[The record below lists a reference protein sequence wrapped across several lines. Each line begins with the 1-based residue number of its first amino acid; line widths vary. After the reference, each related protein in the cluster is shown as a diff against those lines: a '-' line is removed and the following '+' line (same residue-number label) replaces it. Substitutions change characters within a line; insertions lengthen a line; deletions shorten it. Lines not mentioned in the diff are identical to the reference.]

1 MVTKSLQK
9 VKNSIPFGGVM
20 KTTKE
25 LLGSRIKEL
34 RKLRGLSQE
43 KLSEKINI
51 DPKHLSRIE
60 VGRGFPSL
68 DTLERIANVLNVEL
82 KDFFEFAHEAKS
94 QKELK
99 ETLNSLLKETNE
111 EGLRLLVK
119 IIRAVVR

>member
-1 MVTKSLQK
+1 
-9 VKNSIPFGGVM
+9 M
-20 KTTKE
+20 KTTKG

-68 DTLERIANVLNVEL
+68 DTLERIAKALNVEL
-82 KDFFEFAHEAKS
+82 KDFFEFSHEAKS
-94 QKELK
+94 SKELK
-99 ETLNSLLKETNE
+99 EALNSLLKEADE
-111 EGLRLLVK
+111 EKLRLLIK
-119 IIRAVVR
+119 LIRAVVR